1 MMILA
6 IIFIGPFIFSTF
18 FFKTSYKKTN
28 LAVKSMIP
36 DDYDAKEALAAT
48 EDYKPLDSEEKL
60 SYPT

>member
-1 MMILA
+1 
-6 IIFIGPFIFSTF
+6 
-18 FFKTSYKKTN
+18 
-28 LAVKSMIP
+28 MIP